1 MDGDGP
7 RVWFRS
13 IIRRYDMAICGEF
26 PRPTIIRKR
35 APPERP
41 CLERIACNVQLCS
54 VILPASQH
62 VGEMHEQAC
71 QTSPRFDGGPSLGSV
86 GYARADGGGWDY
98 LPAHRSTPLFAHVTV
113 TRLWLLRYAVGGS
126 NQSLDLRAVQLD

>member
-1 MDGDGP
+1 MQFP
-7 RVWFRS
+7 AVS
-13 IIRRYDMAICGEF
+13 IIL
-26 PRPTIIRKR
+26 PTS
-35 APPERP
+35 E
-41 CLERIACNVQLCS
+41 
-54 VILPASQH
+54 H

-71 QTSPRFDGGPSLGSV
+71 QTSPRVEGGPSLGSV

-126 NQSLDLRAVQLD
+126 NQSLDLQAVQLD

>member
-1 MDGDGP
+1 MQCP
-7 RVWFRS
+7 AV
-13 IIRRYDMAICGEF
+13 
-26 PRPTIIRKR
+26 
-35 APPERP
+35 
-41 CLERIACNVQLCS
+41 S

-71 QTSPRFDGGPSLGSV
+71 QTSPRVEGGPSLGSV

-98 LPAHRSTPLFAHVTV
+98 LPAHRLFAHVTV